1 MCTKA
6 DNLASVSEVLLSNVT
21 EKSSI
26 SVVVQWLRLC
36 FSNAG
41 GMGSIFCNATAKKKK
56 KKKKKKKERK
66 TQKCRKKS
74 NDKKKIFLA
83 AL

>member
-56 KKKKKKKERK
+56 KRRRRRKKERHK
-66 TQKCRKKS
+66 SAEKNQMIKK
-74 NDKKKIFLA
+74 NFF
-83 AL
+83 

>member
-56 KKKKKKKERK
+56 KKRRRRRKKERH
-66 TQKCRKKS
+66 KS
-74 NDKKKIFLA
+74 AEKNQMIKKIFF
-83 AL
+83 